1 MHLFDD
7 LRDTLADTLRAR
19 VLVLF
24 GRAIDRVDVEIE
36 DEIAR
41 GDLFTNVAIE
51 MAPAISPATG
61 GSASETESAARAV
74 AERLTHGMHLPQ
86 LVASASIE
94 DDGTIEFHLDRG
106 SVIVELLDR
115 DDLDSLLLQRIPDDL
130 WRAARDCTDGK
141 ITSAELLQFVTASSK
156 RR

>member
-1 MHLFDD
+1 VELFDD
-7 LRDTLADTLRAR
+7 LRSMLADTLRAR

-24 GRAIDRVDVEIE
+24 GRVIDRVDVEIE
-36 DEIAR
+36 EDIAR
-41 GDLFTNVAIE
+41 GDLVTNVAINV
-51 MAPAISPATG
+51 APAISPATV
-61 GSASETESAARAV
+61 GSSGELAAAAREV
-74 AERLTHGMHLPQ
+74 AERLIHGMLLPQ

-94 DDGTIEFHLDRG
+94 NDGTIEFHLDRG

-130 WRAARDCTDGK
+130 WRAARACAGGT
-141 ITSAELLQFVTASSK
+141 ITSPELLQFVAASSK

>member
-1 MHLFDD
+1 MELFDD
-7 LRDTLADTLRAR
+7 LRSALADTLRAR

-24 GRAIDRVDVEIE
+24 GRAIDRVDVEVE
-36 DEIAR
+36 DDIAR
-41 GDLFTNVAIE
+41 GDLVTNVAIDV
-51 MAPAISPATG
+51 APAISPVTG
-61 GSASETESAARAV
+61 GSADETQSAARAI
-74 AERLTHGMHLPQ
+74 AERLTHDMHLPQ

-130 WRAARDCTDGK
+130 WRAARAYADGK
-141 ITSAELLQFVTASSK
+141 IASAELLQFVTASSK

>member
-1 MHLFDD
+1 VQLFDD
-7 LRDTLADTLRAR
+7 LRFTLADTLRSR

-36 DEIAR
+36 EDVGR
-41 GDLFTNVAIE
+41 GDLVTNVATAIE
-51 MAPAISPATG
+51 PADGTV
-61 GSASETESAARAV
+61 ARAA
-74 AERLTHGMHLPQ
+74 AERLTNGMHLPQ

-94 DDGTIEFHLDRG
+94 SDGTIEFHLDRG
-106 SVIVELLDR
+106 SVIVALLER

-130 WRAARDCTDGK
+130 WRAARARAEGK
-141 ITSAELLQFVTASSK
+141 MTSAELLQFVTASSK